1 MDFEVAWPVGLS
13 IGAVSALALFVIA
26 KRGTSQSPNV
36 RRTLFAV
43 ASVLGFSTAIPV
55 ALTAIF
61 FTTWA
66 GYCEDA
72 GFCMP
77 KWWVFVGVSLFGAF
91 IALFGLAVRATQEF
105 RRVV

>member
-1 MDFEVAWPVGLS
+1 MDFEVAWPVGLT
-13 IGAVSALALFVIA
+13 IGAVSALTLFFIA
-26 KRGTSQSPNV
+26 KRDSSKPPNV
-36 RRTLFAV
+36 RRTLFAL
-43 ASVLGFSTAIPV
+43 ASVLGFGTSIPV

-77 KWWVFVGVSLFGAF
+77 KWWVFVGLSLFGAF
-91 IALFGLAVRATQEF
+91 IALFFVAVKATREF
-105 RRVV
+105 RRLA